1 MELKQA
7 EKKDLLMVR
16 RLYETSFPRVER
28 KPFSRI
34 LRNCRKGRMEV
45 LAIWENLSFVGF
57 FVTALCGELVL
68 IDYFA
73 VAEGKR
79 NQGIGGKALCLLQ
92 QQYPAKKIF
101 LEIERTDEKATNAAQ
116 REKRKNFYLENGMKE
131 TGMIWSLFGV
141 PMEILS
147 FSLLSRAEIVQ
158 MYAFLYGRFWF
169 LPIRPM

>member
-7 EKKDLLMVR
+7 EEKDLLMVR

-45 LAIWENLSFVGF
+45 LVIWENLSFVGF

-68 IDYFA
+68 VDYFA
-73 VAEGKR
+73 VSAAKR
-79 NQGIGGKALCLLQ
+79 NQGIGGNALGLLR

-101 LEIERTDEKATNAAQ
+101 LEIESTDEKAGNAAQ
-116 REKRKNFYLENGMKE
+116 REKRKAFYLENGMKE
-131 TGMIWSLFGV
+131 TGMVWRLFGV

-147 FSLLSRAEIVQ
+147 FSSLSKAEIIQ